1 MSRTERLL
9 TTGHGFRTDTA
20 GDDWSLLLDLH
31 PNLLVIGSTA
41 ATEAFIQALVPHVRS
56 PVQSLMGGALPPEL
70 PSDGT
75 LILRDVDI
83 LEGDQQERLL
93 RWLGE
98 PRSGHPQ
105 VVSLTTAALYSRVQA
120 GMFSD
125 RLYYRLNV
133 VHFRLVC

>member
-1 MSRTERLL
+1 MSQTERLL
-9 TTGHGFRTDTA
+9 STGDGFRTDTA
-20 GDDWSLLLDLH
+20 GDDWSLLLGLR

-41 ATEAFIQALVPHVRS
+41 ATEAFIRALVPHVRS
-56 PVQSLMGGALPPEL
+56 PVQSLVGGVLPPEL

-75 LILRDVDI
+75 LVLRDVD
-83 LEGDQQERLL
+83 LLDGNQQERLL

-98 PRSGHPQ
+98 PQHGHPQ
-105 VVSLTTAALYSRVQA
+105 VVSLATAALYPRVQA

-133 VHFRLVC
+133 VHFELA